1 VLAALLS
8 ALLAGAEQEGEHK
21 SYQHRPERE
30 ALRDSERDPEEG
42 GDGADDHVSSLAA
55 QVKGATALPPRP
67 SRVGFEQPA
76 TFSLVAGDEFVP
88 AVCTD
93 LSRSQ
98 PPQHASEAHQCA
110 FYLDAITL
118 YRPLKSVRSG
128 SPRLGRFDSC
138 AAPFL

>member
-55 QVKGATALPPRP
+55 QVKGATALPLVPLAWA
-67 SRVGFEQPA
+67 SSSPA
-76 TFSLVAGDEFVP
+76 TFSLMAGDEFVP
-88 AVCTD
+88 PFVPISAD
-93 LSRSQ
+93 LRRSQ
-98 PPQHASEAHQCA
+98 PTSEGLPMRFLPRHDGAVPT
-110 FYLDAITL
+110 FKTGE
-118 YRPLKSVRSG
+118 VW

-138 AAPFL
+138 ADPFL